1 MLFAVYKKNTGEI
14 VYRASGQSSSQFE
27 NNELACITTIDN
39 SVKGLTHYVDLTMNP
54 PAIKTRP
61 TNPVVVNKTTIKADG
76 SDAAIFSNIPNGTVC
91 THDGETYTVTD
102 GMIEFTTTHDGDYD
116 FVFEL
121 FPYITASFTITAEES
136 KS

>member
-1 MLFAVYKKNTGEI
+1 MKIAYTAQGEI
-14 VYRASGQSSSQFE
+14 QGIFSDSVVEAHE
-27 NNELACITTIDN
+27 NTSLLYVDSIDMQLLKN
-39 SVKGLTHYVDLTMNP
+39 MYVDLSVNP

-61 TNPVVVNKTTIKADG
+61 TSPVVVNKTTIKADG
-76 SDAAIFSNIPNGTVC
+76 SDTAIFSNIPNGTVC

-121 FPYITASFTITAEES
+121 FPYITASFTITAEEPTQ
-136 KS
+136 

>member
-1 MLFAVYKKNTGEI
+1 MKIAYTAQGEI
-14 VYRASGQSSSQFE
+14 QGVFSDSVVEAHE
-27 NNELACITTIDN
+27 NTSLLYVDSIDMQLLKN
-39 SVKGLTHYVDLTMNP
+39 MYVDLTMNP

-61 TNPVVVNKTTIKADG
+61 TSPVVVNKTTIKADG
-76 SDAAIFSNIPNGTVC
+76 SDTAIFSNIPNGTVC

-121 FPYITASFTITAEES
+121 FPYITASFTITAEEPAS
-136 KS
+136 

>member
-1 MLFAVYKKNTGEI
+1 MKIAYTTRGEI
-14 VYRASGQSSSQFE
+14 QGVFSDSVSKAHEGTELLFVSS
-27 NNELACITTIDN
+27 IDTTQLHN
-39 SVKGLTHYVDLTMNP
+39 LYVDLTVNP
-54 PAIKTRP
+54 PAITARP
-61 TNPVVVNKTTIKADG
+61 ENPVVVNKTTIKADG

-91 THDGETYTVTD
+91 THDGEIYTVTD

-121 FPYITASFTITAEES
+121 FPYITASFTITAEEP